1 MNKAELLRQWRR
13 RYFFHMFLCIC
24 ILAVGYIVGAFLCSQ
39 IVWYSEDPEY
49 LIFKW
54 MQAHVVTITLVCVFL
69 IAIADAL
76 RMFAKIA
83 DGMEKVQMS
92 VPKMYSDK
100 NELIELPKQFTEL
113 ERQMNQVR
121 LQNYTNAQAAKEANQ
136 RKNDM
141 IMYMA
146 HDLKTPLTSV
156 IGYLTLVSQE
166 PDIPEDARKKY
177 IDIALKKALHLEDLI
192 NEFFDITRF
201 NFTHMFLEKS
211 KINLS
216 MMLEQMV
223 SEFAQEFRKKNLT
236 AGLQIED
243 HIEMLCDVE
252 KMERV
257 FDNLL
262 KNIVNYSYPDTKIE
276 VSMNKTPEGN
286 IRIVTTNHGKTIP
299 EEMQEHIFEQF
310 FRMDSSR
317 NSDTGGSGL
326 GLAVTREIVELHGGT
341 IRCQSRMEEIQFII
355 ELPGGLK
362 EN

>member
-1 MNKAELLRQWRR
+1 
-13 RYFFHMFLCIC
+13 
-24 ILAVGYIVGAFLCSQ
+24 
-39 IVWYSEDPEY
+39 
-49 LIFKW
+49 
-54 MQAHVVTITLVCVFL
+54 
-69 IAIADAL
+69 
-76 RMFAKIA
+76 
-83 DGMEKVQMS
+83 
-92 VPKMYSDK
+92 
-100 NELIELPKQFTEL
+100 
-113 ERQMNQVR
+113 MNQVR

-236 AGLQIED
+236 ARLQIED

-276 VSMNKTPEGN
+276 VSMNKTLEGN

>member
-39 IVWYSEDPEY
+39 IVWYPEDPGY

-54 MQAHVVTITLVCVFL
+54 MQAHVATITFVCVFL

-121 LQNYTNAQAAKEANQ
+121 LQNYTHAQAAKEANQ

-236 AGLQIED
+236 ARLQIED

-355 ELPGGLK
+355 ELPDGLK

>member
-1 MNKAELLRQWRR
+1 
-13 RYFFHMFLCIC
+13 
-24 ILAVGYIVGAFLCSQ
+24 
-39 IVWYSEDPEY
+39 
-49 LIFKW
+49 
-54 MQAHVVTITLVCVFL
+54 
-69 IAIADAL
+69 
-76 RMFAKIA
+76 
-83 DGMEKVQMS
+83 
-92 VPKMYSDK
+92 
-100 NELIELPKQFTEL
+100 
-113 ERQMNQVR
+113 MNQVR

-236 AGLQIED
+236 SRLQIED

-276 VSMNKTPEGN
+276 VSMNKTQEGN

-317 NSDTGGSGL
+317 NSDTL
-326 GLAVTREIVELHGGT
+326 
-341 IRCQSRMEEIQFII
+341 
-355 ELPGGLK
+355 
-362 EN
+362 

>member
-1 MNKAELLRQWRR
+1 MNKVQLLRQWKR

-24 ILAVGYIVGAFLCSQ
+24 VLAAIYAGGWVLCSKV
-39 IVWYSEDPEY
+39 VWYPDDSWY
-49 LIFKW
+49 LILKW
-54 MQAHVVTITLVCVFL
+54 MQKHVMFITFACVCF
-69 IAIADAL
+69 IAVGDAL
-76 RMFAKIA
+76 RMFGQIA
-83 DGMEKVQMS
+83 DGMEQVQNS
-92 VPKMYSDK
+92 VEKMYSDK
-100 NELIELPKQFTEL
+100 NELIRLPKQFTEL
-113 ERQMNQVR
+113 ERQMNEVR

-156 IGYLTLVSQE
+156 IGYLSLVSQE
-166 PDIPEDARKKY
+166 PDIPEAAQKKY

-201 NFTHMFLEKS
+201 NFSHMVLELS

-216 MMLEQMV
+216 MMAEQMV
-223 SEFAQEFRKKNLT
+223 SEFAQEFQKKNLT
-236 AGLQIED
+236 VELAVED

-262 KNIVNYSYPDTKIE
+262 KNIVNYSYPDTKIQI
-276 VSMNKTPEGN
+276 SMNKIKDN
-286 IRIVTTNHGKTIP
+286 RIRIVTTNHGKTIP
-299 EEMQEHIFEQF
+299 QEMQEHIFEQF

-326 GLAVTREIVELHGGT
+326 GLAVVREIVELHNGT
-341 IRCQSRMEEIQFII
+341 IKCQSQKEEIQFIL
-355 ELPGGLK
+355 ELPQ
-362 EN
+362 NC